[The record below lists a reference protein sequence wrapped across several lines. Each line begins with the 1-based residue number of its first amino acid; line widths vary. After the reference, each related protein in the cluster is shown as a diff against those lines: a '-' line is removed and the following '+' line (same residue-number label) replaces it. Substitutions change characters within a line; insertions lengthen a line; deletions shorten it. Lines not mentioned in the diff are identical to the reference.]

1 MSGSPGPSREVAL
14 ELDCRELPCPMPVI
28 ELARHLGDVEVGEL
42 LAVVAHDPA
51 AAVDVPAWCRM
62 KAQDYLGADTA
73 DDGAPRYVV
82 RRLT

>member
-1 MSGSPGPSREVAL
+1 MSEPYAVTL
-14 ELDCRELPCPMPVI
+14 ELDCRDLPCPMPII
-28 ELARHLGDVEVGEL
+28 ELARHLADVEVGEL

-62 KAQDYLGADTA
+62 KAQEYVGEDLA

-82 RRLT
+82 RRSS